1 MALRVLLFF
10 CFLFLQAEDKSQELL
25 SIQKQM
31 ALVDKKLAK
40 DDNVWLKKFE
50 NYKIYNQIYTEK
62 ESVRQELRR
71 LKNKKSKDLLKIS
84 TLEHTLKA
92 LESQQK
98 MFESY
103 GVNPFKDLIERPNI
117 PNIPNIANP
126 IAIID
131 GISFIKSMRLKHESL
146 KSNQTALEEVLRL
159 LDQKHQLL
167 NQWHALDKSAKLSD
181 EIYQTQAKRLELQG
195 AQNIL
200 KTTIGIFQK
209 DSDEAISIVKSQVKN
224 QLFKLIYVFLA
235 ALLSVVFAWILKII
249 SSKYI
254 ENNERVYTV
263 NKAINFVNVSVIVL
277 IFLFSYLENVT
288 YLVTVLGFA
297 SAGLAIAMKDLF
309 MSLLGWFI
317 ILIGGSVH
325 VGDRVRIAKGTDIFI
340 GDVLDISMLHITIL
354 EDVTFTTY
362 TNNRRAGRII
372 FVPNNYIFTTMFA
385 NYSHFGMKTVW
396 DGVDFCV
403 TFDSDFKK
411 ASKIALN
418 IATELSKEYT
428 DITYKQLNK
437 MRDRYSLRS
446 LSVKPRCFL
455 MPESNGI
462 KISVWYQTNSYA
474 TLSLRSKIVAEIV
487 EAFLKEENIH
497 IAYTTSKLLKVD
509 ADFLGDGFGN
519 KREQK

>member
-25 SIQKQM
+25 TIQKQM

-224 QLFKLIYVFLA
+224 QLFKLVYVFLA

-455 MPESNGI
+455 MSESNGI

-509 ADFLGDGFGN
+509 ADSLGDGFGN

>member
-1 MALRVLLFF
+1 MAIRIILSLIMMLSTIYADNKPNLLVKT
-10 CFLFLQAEDKSQELL
+10 LESKMKA
-25 SIQKQM
+25 I
-31 ALVDKKLAK
+31 DKKLESN
-40 DDNVWLKKFE
+40 DNVWLKKFE
-50 NYKIYNQIYTEK
+50 NYKIYSQIYSEK
-62 ESVRQELRR
+62 ESVQQELKH
-71 LKNKKSKDLLKIS
+71 LKSKKNKDMLKIN

-98 MFESY
+98 MLESY
-103 GVNPFKDLIERPNI
+103 RVNPFKDLIERPQI
-117 PNIPNIANP
+117 PNVPNISNP

-131 GISFIKSMRLKHESL
+131 GISFIKALRARRANFKN
-146 KSNQTALEEVLRL
+146 NQLSLEEVLKNLNAKYTL
-159 LDQKHQLL
+159 LSQIHELEPSK
-167 NQWHALDKSAKLSD
+167 KLSD

-195 AQNIL
+195 AKNIL
-200 KTTIGIFQK
+200 KTTIDIFQK
-209 DSDEAISIVKSQVKN
+209 DSDEAIVLVKSQIKD
-224 QLFKLIYVFLA
+224 QLFKFAYVFLA

-263 NKAINFVNVSVIVL
+263 NKAINFINANIIIL

-309 MSLLGWFI
+309 MSVLGWFI

-325 VGDRVRIAKGTDIFI
+325 VGDRVRVAKDGTTFI

-354 EDVTFTTY
+354 EDVTLTSY
-362 TNNRRAGRII
+362 MENRRAGRII

-396 DGVDFCV
+396 DGIDFCV
-403 TFDSDFKK
+403 TFDSNFKK
-411 ASKIALN
+411 ASKIMLG

-437 MRDRYSLRS
+437 MRDKYSLRS

-455 MPESNGI
+455 MPENNGV
-462 KISVWYQTNSYA
+462 KITIWYQTNSYA
-474 TLSLRSKIVAEIV
+474 TMSLRSRITTEII
-487 EAFLKEENIH
+487 EAFLKEEDIH
-497 IAYTTSKLLKVD
+497 VAYTTTKLIKVD
-509 ADFLGDGFGN
+509 TNGDGFGD
-519 KREQK
+519 KRS

>member
-1 MALRVLLFF
+1 M
-10 CFLFLQAEDKSQELL
+10 
-25 SIQKQM
+25 
-31 ALVDKKLAK
+31 
-40 DDNVWLKKFE
+40 
-50 NYKIYNQIYTEK
+50 
-62 ESVRQELRR
+62 
-71 LKNKKSKDLLKIS
+71 LKIS

-146 KSNQTALEEVLRL
+146 KNNQTSLEEVLRL

-224 QLFKLIYVFLA
+224 QLFKLVYVFLA

-277 IFLFSYLENVT
+277 IFLF
-288 YLVTVLGFA
+288 
-297 SAGLAIAMKDLF
+297 
-309 MSLLGWFI
+309 
-317 ILIGGSVH
+317 
-325 VGDRVRIAKGTDIFI
+325 RI
-340 GDVLDISMLHITIL
+340 
-354 EDVTFTTY
+354 
-362 TNNRRAGRII
+362 
-372 FVPNNYIFTTMFA
+372 
-385 NYSHFGMKTVW
+385 
-396 DGVDFCV
+396 
-403 TFDSDFKK
+403 
-411 ASKIALN
+411 
-418 IATELSKEYT
+418 
-428 DITYKQLNK
+428 
-437 MRDRYSLRS
+437 
-446 LSVKPRCFL
+446 
-455 MPESNGI
+455 
-462 KISVWYQTNSYA
+462 
-474 TLSLRSKIVAEIV
+474 
-487 EAFLKEENIH
+487 
-497 IAYTTSKLLKVD
+497 
-509 ADFLGDGFGN
+509 
-519 KREQK
+519 